1 MNYYVAA
8 LKRYAIFRG
17 RASKTEYWMFAWFN
31 LIFGC
36 VAFTVDL
43 VAKIPGVHR
52 IDLTNFLV
60 PSLGGGI
67 SGFFLPLYFLA
78 ILVPFLAVTTR
89 RLHDTGESGWWC
101 ILGSIPLVGTI
112 WLLVLLA
119 RDGDRQENAYGP
131 VVPENAQVY
140 KPLQQRVTD

>member
-8 LKRYAIFRG
+8 LKRYAVFRG

-31 LIFGC
+31 LILGC
-36 VAFTVDL
+36 VASTLDL
-43 VAKIPGVHR
+43 VAKIPGYHG

-60 PSLGGGI
+60 PSLGRI

-78 ILVPFLAVTTR
+78 ILVPFLAVTAR
-89 RLHDTGESGWWC
+89 RLHDTGKSGWWC
-101 ILGSIPLVGTI
+101 ILGLIPLVGTI
-112 WLLVLLA
+112 WLIVLLA
-119 RDGDRQENAYGP
+119 SDGDREENAYGP
-131 VVPENAQVY
+131 VVPENAYVY